1 MRGEERPTD
10 LVASAHVF
18 AGLQKVSRCE
28 IHLRRTYRGALD
40 TIDLLAEILHFSQTI
55 LLC

>member
-1 MRGEERPTD
+1 VKEEGQTC

-18 AGLQKVSRCE
+18 AGVRKVTGCE
-28 IHLRRTYRGALD
+28 IRVRRTYRGALD
-40 TIDLLAEILHFSQTI
+40 AIDLLAEVLHFSQTI